1 MTSHSKTIKLELTP
15 AELLALYDEVEEAF
29 LFSDDPNF
37 ESTWHKIQDAFNC
50 HAFTITS
57 TSNMQFNTHVTDRDL
72 IDDESLHE
80 EKDE

>member
-1 MTSHSKTIKLELTP
+1 MTSRSKTIKLELTL

-50 HAFTITS
+50 HALTITPAS
-57 TSNMQFNTHVTDRDL
+57 GMKLNTIIADRDL
-72 IDDESLHE
+72 L
-80 EKDE
+80 